1 MKVQKVLNT
10 IEIYTEYKNYVEFE
24 KGIKKNLKGFTL
36 NTYLVGGWEGSL
48 ERSIRLEIDILENQ
62 KDITTRNII
71 NILDFIYKE
80 NKQFSIRLKVNNSI
94 YYPENVKESLYAIDR
109 EFIKQPNLF
118 LGSKVKKWLK

>member
-10 IEIYTEYKNYVEFE
+10 IEIYTEYKNYGEFE
-24 KGIKKNLKGFTL
+24 KVIKKNLKGFTL

-118 LGSKVKKWLK
+118 LVSKVKK